1 VDNSVEVFSIETLLV
16 GFPPHIGYLLSQE
29 ALSVAMA
36 AIIRGPSLKVR
47 LRRVNLVNSFALGLV

>member
-1 VDNSVEVFSIETLLV
+1 MDNSVEVFSIETLLV
-16 GFPPHIGYLLSQE
+16 GLPPHISYLLSQE